1 MMTIGEILKELRR
14 CKRTA
19 NVYFDFC
26 GCAPT
31 DVDSY
36 RGRFDF
42 PAIGWMA
49 TGYSGSV
56 SSDSYPTVESLM
68 KQLEGAIQPYRIY
81 CGWKGG
87 EYAYSEDSTLY
98 VDNRGDANQTV
109 IVRVEDRDYEV
120 ILHTKKLEED

>member
-1 MMTIGEILKELRR
+1 MMTICEILKELRR
-14 CKRTA
+14 CKPTA

-31 DVDSY
+31 DVDSS
-36 RGRFDF
+36 RGSYDK

-56 SSDSYPTVESLM
+56 SSDSYPTVESLIG
-68 KQLEGAIQPYRIY
+68 QLEAAIQPWREYS
-81 CGWKGG
+81 GWKGG
-87 EYAYSEDSTLY
+87 EYSYTEDDVLY
-98 VDNRGDANQTV
+98 VDNTGDWSGTV

-120 ILHTKKLEED
+120 FLHTQKEED